1 MHNMKIKISTQIN
14 NLFGLPIVVEL
25 DNSYTGS
32 TLRRKL
38 TVQETRTLINILQ
51 EAVKQ
56 CTPGLDRDWVL

>member
-14 NLFGLPIVVEL
+14 NHFDVPIALEL
-25 DNSYTGS
+25 SNSFTGS